1 MSLPTLRV
9 SNIRFASAVPGYTYA
24 MLTCHGAPFGHRST
38 PVDLFGLWLMQEK
51 SKKGTN
57 RWLNGGM
64 KNVQNPRNFQCCKC
78 NSAKKSWKGEL
89 NVKADSSWVLWFT
102 TANSI
107 IDSSTNLSQKFRLKF
122 MYCISEDI
130 TFTSAPRHLEFF
142 ASSAFSFHFL
152 TNRPVGSVTFAN

>member
-1 MSLPTLRV
+1 MMGKMSLPTLRV

-78 NSAKKSWKGEL
+78 NSAKKSWKGE
-89 NVKADSSWVLWFT
+89 VKRKGGFQLGLMIHNCQQHHRFFYKFIPKVSSQIYVLHFWRHHFYISPK
-102 TANSI
+102 APGI
-107 IDSSTNLSQKFRLKF
+107 FRIF
-122 MYCISEDI
+122 C
-130 TFTSAPRHLEFF
+130 
-142 ASSAFSFHFL
+142 
-152 TNRPVGSVTFAN
+152 V